1 MSGIQTLPLE
11 AIVLSD
17 MNPRRIANEAALA
30 ELAES
35 IRQVG
40 VLSPILVRPHK
51 RGYELICGSRRY
63 RASRLAGMT
72 EIPAI
77 TRELTDNEAIELMI
91 TENLQREDVS
101 PLEEAEAF
109 QNLITHRGYD
119 IAALVAR
126 FGKSEFFIR
135 TRLKLNEL
143 IPEFKELL
151 VADTIG
157 VSHAM
162 ELCKLDEKYQKAI
175 FQEKF
180 ADQDAVFTVKE
191 LKRIIDNNF
200 TLSLYKAAFD
210 TSDTTLDS
218 AAGSCLTCPRNTSSN
233 LILFP
238 DSPREGVCL
247 DRACFKH
254 KTDIHFDRIIKKT
267 VEEEP
272 DIILATESYHNKAEA
287 ESLRKQG
294 FEIEE
299 VGYMNYRS
307 IEEPEKPEEPEREV
321 FDSEEDYQEALL
333 EHQDEMTD
341 YENDLAEYKEEI
353 QKPEVRKALMV
364 TGSQKGEIYYL
375 VPKFTTE
382 DSADSSTDQ
391 LISELEAKSQ
401 RAKELE
407 YEKNYEAAKELLSTS
422 YKRDATE
429 IHPAETIAIY
439 AIMLE
444 AADENLAVKLAA
456 LTDNPK
462 KALEYRYIKREY
474 RHEIA
479 AKLKHDQF
487 LLSQLI
493 RSFIFNQ
500 CQTSNPGYER
510 HKADSLIAIAI
521 EKFPTDMKEAIS
533 ENRAKYLKKQ
543 ESIQRRI
550 EELKGNTKNENAK
563 AE

>member
-17 MNPRRIANEAALA
+17 MNPRRITNEAALA

-72 EIPAI
+72 DIPAI
-77 TRELTDNEAIELMI
+77 TRELSDNEALELMI
-91 TENLQREDVS
+91 TENLQREDVN

-143 IPEFKELL
+143 IPEFKDLL

-162 ELCKLDEKYQKAI
+162 ELCKLDEKYQKEI

-180 ADQDAVFTVKE
+180 ANQDSVFTVKE
-191 LKRIIDNNF
+191 LKRIIENNF
-200 TLSLYKAAFD
+200 MLSLYKAAFD
-210 TSDTTLDS
+210 LTDTTLDS
-218 AAGSCLTCPRNTSSN
+218 AAGSCLSCLKNTASYM
-233 LILFP
+233 ILFP
-238 DSPREGVCL
+238 DSPKEGACL

-272 DIILATESYHNKAEA
+272 DIILATEPYHNQKEV

-294 FEIEE
+294 LEIEE
-299 VGYMNYRS
+299 VGYKNYRS
-307 IEEPEKPEEPEREV
+307 IEEPQKPEEPELEQ
-321 FDSEEDYQEALL
+321 FDSEEDYQEALI
-333 EHQDEMTD
+333 EHHQDMID
-341 YENDLAEYKEEI
+341 YENDLNEYKEEI

-364 TGSQKGEIYYL
+364 TGSEKGKICYL
-375 VPKFTTE
+375 VPKFT
-382 DSADSSTDQ
+382 DNSDDNSTAQ
-391 LISELEAKSQ
+391 LISELEAKNQ

-407 YEKNYEAAKELLSTS
+407 FEKNYEAARELLSNS
-422 YKRDATE
+422 YKKDPTE

-444 AADENLAVKLAA
+444 TVDEALAVKLAA
-456 LTDNPK
+456 LTENPK
-462 KALEYRYIKREY
+462 KTLEYRYIKREF

-479 AKLKHDQF
+479 SKLKHEQF
-487 LLSQLI
+487 LLSQVI
-493 RSFIFNQ
+493 RSFILSQ

-510 HKADSLIAIAI
+510 HKADSLIAIAL

-533 ENRAKYLKKQ
+533 ENRAKYMKKQ
-543 ESIQRRI
+543 ESIQKKI
-550 EELKGNTKNENAK
+550 EELKTQSTPN
-563 AE
+563 